1 MRCKAL
7 GMMIHNIERVIKKFD
22 ESLGIEISENKDC
35 YLYVSTDKHRYYIGY
50 FNTDEIEDKKD
61 LMFYLNCIK
70 AKEI

>member
-1 MRCKAL
+1 
-7 GMMIHNIERVIKKFD
+7 MMSFYNIEKVIKKFD
-22 ESLGIEISENKDC
+22 ERLGIELTEGKDC

-61 LMFYLNCIK
+61 LMFYLDCIK